1 MFTHIADATVHHSK
15 VLVVSTVDL
24 VLGAVGA
31 ASWLF
36 GAEIPDGALVG
47 GVLFVLGGGI
57 GVMGWALVLLVKLSN
72 LVSGMQ
78 KVDEDHE
85 RRLERLEVN
94 R

>member
-1 MFTHIADATVHHSK
+1 MFAHIADATVHHSK

-36 GAEIPDGALVG
+36 GAEVPDSALVG
-47 GVLFVLGGGI
+47 GVLFVLGTGV

-72 LVSGMQ
+72 LLSEL
-78 KVDEDHE
+78 KITSEDHD
-85 RRLERLEVN
+85 RRLTVLET
-94 R
+94 RR